1 MEYILCIIL
10 YIYSNTSNLSNFIMD
25 NTYLTSNPLKTSV
38 DSFQSTYILLVQIY
52 LVCQTQFTFCYLRS
66 KRHLGSPKLV
76 SYTLSKNAEDRS
88 EQPLASAYIL
98 YLYKSHR
105 SYIFGS
111 EFGVSVGRKPPEDGE
126 VYHCYYQKINAS
138 FS

>member
-38 DSFQSTYILLVQIY
+38 DSFQSAHILLVQIY

-88 EQPLASAYIL
+88 EQSSASAYVL
-98 YLYKSHR
+98 HLYKSYR
-105 SYIFGS
+105 LYILGS
-111 EFGVSVGRKPPEDGE
+111 ELGDSVGRKPPEGSE
-126 VYHCYYQKINAS
+126 VYYCYHQKMNAS